1 MRIWRNTPKD
11 AVLLGLSVA
20 QFAATLWLASRWNT
34 ASVPLM
40 AAGTAALAV
49 LIAYNTIVISHLFTH
64 VPWFVSHRL
73 NAAASV
79 LNSVNMGQS
88 VQAYQFTHVRNH
100 HRFNNDAKREGG
112 TTRDA
117 SSTYRRGR
125 NGNHEPLAFYAVG
138 GALESVAGRGW
149 EVLCVFRLWRVGP
162 REDTLRSL
170 ASRDDRRRDRELRQ
184 IQADRAAHVLCL
196 ALFAAIS
203 WQWALLSY
211 LPAFFAA
218 LTMVNVQNYY
228 RHYGA
233 NPGARGAD
241 SVSHYG
247 RLYNLL
253 TFNDGFH
260 QEHHLSPG
268 SHWSNM
274 PRVRERNL
282 ARLDAQPRIVS
293 PVPAMLGFLDR
304 RRPLLHRT
312 EEPEPGAGGSGGL
325 GGALRLPGAGLGG
338 TS

>member
-1 MRIWRNTPKD
+1 M
-11 AVLLGLSVA
+11 LLGLSVA
-20 QFAATLWLASRWNT
+20 QFAVTLWLASRWNT

-64 VPWFVSHRL
+64 VPWFVSPRL
-73 NAAASV
+73 NAAASI
-79 LNSVNMGQS
+79 LNSVNIGQS
-88 VQAYQFTHVRNH
+88 VQAYQLTHVRNH
-100 HRFNNDAKREGG
+100 HRFNNDAKSEGG

-125 NGNHEPLAFYAVG
+125 NGNHEPLARYAVG
-138 GALESVAGRGW
+138 GSLNSVASRGR
-149 EVLCVFRLWRVGP
+149 EVLYVFRLWRVGP

-170 ASRDDRRRDRELRQ
+170 ASRDGRRRDRELRQ
-184 IQADRAAHVLCL
+184 IQADRAAHVLSL
-196 ALFAAIS
+196 ALFAAIC

-211 LPAFFAA
+211 LPAFFTA

-233 NPGARGAD
+233 NPSARGAD

-274 PRVRERNL
+274 PSVRERNL

-304 RRPLLHRT
+304 RRPLLHRA
-312 EEPEPGAGGSGGL
+312 EDPGPGPGPSGSGGR
-325 GGALRLPGAGLGG
+325 GGTLRLPEAGLGR